1 MVMMMTMPSTAVDVA
16 RGSRLAPRPSPRAHS
31 RARSPRLSTRAL
43 ADPSRPAAVRSAAA
57 DLMPPIDAR
66 PGSSPRLVASVS
78 AAPATAAPPARDP
91 SAFDAFCRANWP
103 WFVVLETAA
112 LIGAAVSGVSSR
124 KKRLE
129 LAALNEKLRQLQSR
143 AEDLTC
149 QLDWSAAHGQCT
161 DDWPA
166 SEFLALGKEALAA
179 NEADEAAA
187 QFEAAKAEVMR
198 VAGTAEESDA
208 ADSLVGVAAASW
220 LSACKGRALALVM
233 RGDDGSLRA
242 AVAEL
247 KGVEA
252 MAEKEGDSSV
262 CGLIGDT
269 LADLGDLVEAGAY
282 YDKVLLLD
290 DE

>member
-1 MVMMMTMPSTAVDVA
+1 
-16 RGSRLAPRPSPRAHS
+16 
-31 RARSPRLSTRAL
+31 
-43 ADPSRPAAVRSAAA
+43 
-57 DLMPPIDAR
+57 MPPIDAR
-66 PGSSPRLVASVS
+66 PGYSPRLVASVS

-166 SEFLALGKEALAA
+166 SEFLAAGKEALAA
-179 NEADEAAA
+179 NEADVAAA

-233 RGDDGSLRA
+233 RGDDVSLRA

>member
-1 MVMMMTMPSTAVDVA
+1 
-16 RGSRLAPRPSPRAHS
+16 
-31 RARSPRLSTRAL
+31 
-43 ADPSRPAAVRSAAA
+43 
-57 DLMPPIDAR
+57 MPPIDAR
-66 PGSSPRLVASVS
+66 PGYSPRLVASVS
-78 AAPATAAPPARDP
+78 AAPGISAAPPGGARDP

-103 WFVVLETAA
+103 WFVALETAA

-143 AEDLTC
+143 ADDATC

-166 SEFLALGKEALAA
+166 SEFLAAGKEALAA

>member
-1 MVMMMTMPSTAVDVA
+1 
-16 RGSRLAPRPSPRAHS
+16 
-31 RARSPRLSTRAL
+31 
-43 ADPSRPAAVRSAAA
+43 
-57 DLMPPIDAR
+57 MPPIDAR

-78 AAPATAAPPARDP
+78 AAPATAAPPGRARDP

-129 LAALNEKLRQLQSR
+129 LAALNEKLRQLHYR

-166 SEFLALGKEALAA
+166 SEFLAGGKEALAA
-179 NEADEAAA
+179 NEADVAAA
-187 QFEAAKAEVMR
+187 RFEAAKAEVMR
-198 VAGTAEESDA
+198 VAGAEESD

-220 LSACKGRALALVM
+220 LSACKGRALAQVM

-252 MAEKEGDSSV
+252 MAEKERDSSV